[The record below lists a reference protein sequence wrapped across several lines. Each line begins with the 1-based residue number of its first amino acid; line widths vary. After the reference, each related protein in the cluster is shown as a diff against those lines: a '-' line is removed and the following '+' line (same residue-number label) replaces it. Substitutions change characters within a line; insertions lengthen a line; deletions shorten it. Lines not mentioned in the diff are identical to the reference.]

1 MDTRIKEPPQM
12 NWTRIASTG
21 QLEDD
26 EVMAVVVDGRK
37 IALYRSGGEYFA
49 TDNVCTHAYAL
60 LSDGYLEDGC
70 IECPLHQARFDIR
83 TGKALC
89 EPATEDV
96 ATYPVRVEGDDI
108 FVGI

>member
-1 MDTRIKEPPQM
+1 M

-108 FVGI
+108 LVGI